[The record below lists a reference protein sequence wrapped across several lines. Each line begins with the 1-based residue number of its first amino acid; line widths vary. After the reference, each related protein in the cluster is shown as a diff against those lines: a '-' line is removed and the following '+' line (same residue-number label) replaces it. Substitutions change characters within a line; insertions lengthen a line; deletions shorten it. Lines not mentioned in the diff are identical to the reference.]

1 MRGVAGRLDSVD
13 RLVRELADAWE
24 GQRLALQVLHQGLE
38 RVHTAE
44 RVRFRGAV
52 DAGELLGGE
61 VRIRWQELL
70 SSGRVSSLFG
80 AEDGAGK
87 RRRKR
92 KRAEA
97 DWSTRFHNPTGH
109 DVATAPLRA
118 ALVEAVARGHRGAL
132 ERAARKTVDQ
142 WELTPGA
149 PEPGQLDE
157 ATRRATDP
165 ARAAA
170 EWLDHLPTVILD
182 QAHSRRTTRTIGP
195 AGAHI
200 RSAALVL
207 GVAAL
212 AGTTY
217 EDPAAEAAV
226 GLLHT
231 MFGEDADRLR
241 TTASTALKDA
251 NARLLDHAC
260 RPHRVQLAAYTLDPR
275 QAQALAD
282 ARAAVARARNEED

>member
-1 MRGVAGRLDSVD
+1 
-13 RLVRELADAWE
+13 
-24 GQRLALQVLHQGLE
+24 
-38 RVHTAE
+38 
-44 RVRFRGAV
+44 
-52 DAGELLGGE
+52 
-61 VRIRWQELL
+61 
-70 SSGRVSSLFG
+70 
-80 AEDGAGK
+80 
-87 RRRKR
+87 
-92 KRAEA
+92 
-97 DWSTRFHNPTGH
+97 
-109 DVATAPLRA
+109 
-118 ALVEAVARGHRGAL
+118 L

-149 PEPGQLDE
+149 PEPGQPDD

-207 GVAAL
+207 GVAVL
-212 AGTTY
+212 AGSDSETLAADTGTAY

-241 TTASTALKDA
+241 ATASAALKDA

-260 RPHRVQLAAYTLDPR
+260 QPHRARLAAHTLDPR